1 MFAQCGAMYKTDG
14 PEELRVVGE
23 TEFVQVRALIKATQ
37 RKLAS
42 FTLSLPPLPGRVSPR

>member
-23 TEFVQVRALIKATQ
+23 TEFVQVRALMTQ

-42 FTLSLPPLPGRVSPR
+42 FTLSLPPVPGRVSPR